1 MMVKLLVVLI
11 AISAVYGRGTQN
23 NVPASVVTEDL
34 FVPACHEDF
43 VFKGNTSSSA
53 KRNTVAKRGGRLDW
67 SEPAKPGEFP
77 FVARVM
83 VNQKSAGYLCAGA
96 LITEKFV
103 LTAKQCIE
111 G

>member
-1 MMVKLLVVLI
+1 MTVKLLVFFI

-34 FVPACHEDF
+34 FVPAHRDDF
-43 VFKGNTSSSA
+43 VFKGNTSRVVN
-53 KRNTVAKRGGRLDW
+53 KDLVPKRGGRLDW
-67 SEPAKPGEFP
+67 SEAAKTREFP
-77 FVARVM
+77 FVARIM
-83 VNQKSAGYLCAGA
+83 INQQSSGYLCAGA